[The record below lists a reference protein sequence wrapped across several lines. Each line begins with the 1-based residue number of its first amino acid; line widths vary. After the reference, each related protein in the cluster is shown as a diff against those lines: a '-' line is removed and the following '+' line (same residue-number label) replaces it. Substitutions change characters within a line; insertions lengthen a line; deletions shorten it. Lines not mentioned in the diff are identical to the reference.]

1 MQPAMAARNESSDA
15 MDQRVRNIIAFMN
28 ANIHR
33 QLSVAELATA
43 VHLSPSHFRRL
54 FRQQT
59 GKPVTKYLKDLRLE
73 RSRNLLETT
82 YLSVKQIA
90 VRVGLTSISHFVA
103 EFKNAQGVTPSRF
116 AARYRRI
123 DE

>member
-1 MQPAMAARNESSDA
+1 VQPAMAARNESSDA

-33 QLSVAELATA
+33 QLSVAELANA

-59 GKPVTKYLKDLRLE
+59 GKPVTKYLKDLRLQ

-82 YLSVKQIA
+82 YLSIKQIA
-90 VRVGLTSISHFVA
+90 AKVGLTSISHFVA
-103 EFKNAQGVTPSRF
+103 EFKKAQGVTPSRF
-116 AARYRRI
+116 AARYRRT

>member
-1 MQPAMAARNESSDA
+1 MQLPKPARNESSGA
-15 MDQRVRNIIAFMN
+15 MDQRVRNVIAYMN

-33 QLSVAELATA
+33 QLSVRDLADR
-43 VHLSPSHFRRL
+43 VQLSPSHFRRL

-59 GKPVTKYLKDLRLE
+59 GKPVTRYLKNLRLE

-82 YLSVKQIA
+82 YLSIKQIA
-90 VRVGLTSISHFVA
+90 ARVGLSSISHFVA
-103 EFKNAQGVTPSRF
+103 EFKKAQGVTPSRF
-116 AARYRRI
+116 AARYRRT

>member
-33 QLSVAELATA
+33 QLSVAELANA

-59 GKPVTKYLKDLRLE
+59 GKPVTKYLKDLRLQ

-82 YLSVKQIA
+82 YLSIKQIA
-90 VRVGLTSISHFVA
+90 AKVGLTSISHFVA
-103 EFKNAQGVTPSRF
+103 EFKKAQGVTPSRF
-116 AARYRRI
+116 AARYRRT